1 MSILFIIF
9 VYLHHVLSLIF
20 QNAMKFAN
28 YVLPVAILLTSYT
41 AAWAQ
46 PQSFIEFNG
55 TDQYVEIPSHSDFD
69 ITADKSFSITC
80 WVSVDDLINGQRF
93 VSRRVMGE
101 SSQTTGY
108 EMWGGGSSSQ
118 YYAVNT
124 PIPGGAISS
133 PTGVEQE
140 VEQLVP
146 GCTCYGYRPLHQ
158 HGDPL
163 S

>member
-28 YVLPVAILLTSYT
+28 YVLPAAMLLTSYT

-101 SSQTTGY
+101 SSQT
-108 EMWGGGSSSQ
+108 
-118 YYAVNT
+118 
-124 PIPGGAISS
+124 
-133 PTGVEQE
+133 
-140 VEQLVP
+140 
-146 GCTCYGYRPLHQ
+146 YRL
-158 HGDPL
+158 
-163 S
+163 